1 MKLNRKDVEHVAQLS
16 RLELSEKD
24 LDKYTGQLD
33 AILEYIDVLSQ
44 VDTSGVEP
52 MAHVLDIRNVM
63 RPDVVQ
69 PSLSQEAA
77 LQNAPEPEAAS
88 SQCRKSW
95 NSGGKRDGP
104 F

>member
-1 MKLNRKDVEHVAQLS
+1 MKLNRKDVEHVALLS
-16 RLELSEKD
+16 RLELSEQD

-33 AILEYIDVLSQ
+33 AILEYIDVLNQ

-69 PSLSQEAA
+69 PSLSREAA
-77 LQNAPEPEAAS
+77 LMNAPEPENGFF
-88 SQCRKSW
+88 KVP
-95 NSGGKRDGP
+95 KIVE
-104 F
+104 